1 MNKIILIMGI
11 IFLVASP
18 GFCATATPAA
28 QIQAIGKIETAM
40 FGFTYD
46 NETESLRLDRIEEA
60 VYGKKNTGD
69 TTQRLTKL
77 KNDLAADLMG
87 KEIKPKEDTFAD
99 DSDSI
104 KEPTTAGNPTGA
116 AANAPGVDYP
126 AINELEKLV
135 FNQEYKSKDLNARLA
150 KLEEKTF
157 KTTYANDDF
166 STRVDRLR
174 AQLKPPSLMDNAVA
188 QSSNDFYDDA
198 PVQLDKNYDLQSYD
212 QGGFDYDSYNEQS
225 NSRYAPPRFNIATAE
240 KSMFRHTYQD
250 DTMENRLARL
260 ETSMFGTTFDSDDQQ
275 DRLNRIASA
284 YNAQK
289 TAKKYDSNRL
299 QQHVATGM
307 QIGMF
312 ILMILACVL

>member
-1 MNKIILIMGI
+1 MKKLLLIMSIILVTAG
-11 IFLVASP
+11 S
-18 GFCATATPAA
+18 GFCAAATPTT
-28 QIQAIGKIETAM
+28 QLQAIDKIETAM

-46 NETESLRLDRIEEA
+46 NETESLRLDRIEES
-60 VYGKKNTGD
+60 VYGKKNTGN

-77 KNDLAADLMG
+77 KNDLSAELMG
-87 KEIKPKEDTFAD
+87 KEIAPKEDTFAN
-99 DSDSI
+99 DSDKI
-104 KEPTTAGNPTGA
+104 KEPTTVGNPTGA

-126 AINELEKLV
+126 AINELEQLV
-135 FNQEYKSKDLNARLA
+135 FNQENKSMDLNTRLA

-174 AQLKPPSLMDNAVA
+174 AQLKPPSLMDNAIA
-188 QSSNDFYDDA
+188 QSSNDFYNDE
-198 PVQLDKNYDLQSYD
+198 PVQLDKNYNLQQYD
-212 QGGFDYDSYNEQS
+212 QGDFDYDSYNERS
-225 NSRYAPPRFNIATAE
+225 NSRFAPKFSLATAE
-240 KSMFRHTYQD
+240 KSMFKQTYQD
-250 DTMENRLARL
+250 DSMENRLTRL
-260 ETSMFGTTFDSDDQQ
+260 ETSMFGTTFENDPQQ

-289 TAKKYDSNRL
+289 TAKKYDNNRL
-299 QQHVATGM
+299 QQKMATGM